1 MSISRVFFSDLKSG
15 KCSSVVEARLPTVL
29 GGEGVKSGGELM
41 WVDMLLMGV
50 NSTLIQ
56 ATINANRLP
65 RFRDRLAAGTM
76 YSVSGFDVARCAQ
89 NFKLADSSLM
99 IRFNDSTEFDVLS
112 DLVSPIPAEEFRFP
126 TELSDLNIEPV
137 DIIGEIV
144 AVKSTV
150 SDPPED
156 KNRFM
161 VTVKLENDVSVTLSL
176 FDAQAV
182 SFHQKL
188 GGMRDDP
195 KVIVTTSINPK
206 MVGGR
211 LFLNATSGTHV
222 YYDKETHAGE
232 SLFYRLVARD
242 TGLPSAAPLLKSYAK
257 VEPVTIAEL
266 NHFITTDPPQQQEI
280 DFLCTARVSRVEA
293 DKGWCYVACS
303 KCSKKL
309 QRTVTSFECAR
320 CNNPHAVGSLR
331 YRVEMVVTDDTA
343 EGTFVCF
350 DGVMTKLHNLRA
362 SEAVQLLGE
371 EGVNPEDSVMPPFV
385 AGMEGKTYTFQV
397 RVTPYNFTVNHQT
410 FTVSRI
416 INEVE
421 RAPAPEFVDDGT
433 IMVASISAKRL
444 IIFRSRLIAGAVY
457 SVSGFFVAEC
467 APTLRLTDSPLM
479 IMFNDLTSFDM
490 LSVMGLE
497 LPVEGFR
504 FRNEAELLGLANAS
518 TELPDIVA
526 ELSAVKSTVNDPP
539 KGKNHVMATIKMDK
553 GGSVILSLFD
563 CQAIAFHRRLDSMR
577 VDPKVVVATNVKPR
591 KIGGHLFLYA
601 TSGTHIYF
609 DKDTSTGQAC
619 LSRLVNRC
627 TGHTPVAPLIRK
639 VTKVEPVTMAEL
651 NSFVAAAVSD
661 DIEYMCTGTVLRLD
675 SEKGWC
681 YIACVKCGRKL
692 KRTDSVFVCMHCENY
707 HAVGVPRY
715 RVELAIADDTDEGI
729 FVCYDGTMAK
739 LHGLEAYEAGL
750 ITAKNGVN
758 PEDSQVPPFVI
769 DMQGKTYTFHVKLA
783 TYDFTA
789 GRQRFS
795 VTRIIN
801 MNERL
806 PLPEFVDHGGD
817 ESIGGSMGVNHQIHA
832 DVDYDM
838 VSGEAS
844 LISATELSDP
854 ASLAVKKARNT

>member
-15 KCSSVVEARLPTVL
+15 KCSSVVEARLL
-29 GGEGVKSGGELM
+29 RFWEARNVKRGGELM
-41 WVDMLLMGV
+41 WVDMLLMDV

-89 NFKLADSSLM
+89 NFKLADSSFLTCYL
-99 IRFNDSTEFDVLS
+99 IRSRQYRQRDSGSVTR
-112 DLVSPIPAEEFRFP
+112 P
-126 TELSDLNIEPV
+126 N
-137 DIIGEIV
+137 IIGEIV

-156 KNRFM
+156 KNRVM

-182 SFHQKL
+182 LFHQKL

-195 KVIVTTSINPK
+195 KVIVATSINPK

-257 VEPVTIAEL
+257 VETVTIAEL
-266 NHFITTDPPQQQEI
+266 NHFITTDSPQQEI
-280 DFLCTARVSRVEA
+280 DFLCTARVSRVES

-362 SEAVQLLGE
+362 SEAVQLLAE

-385 AGMEGKTYTFQV
+385 AGMERKTYTFQV

-421 RAPAPEFVDDGT
+421 RAPAPEFVDDEGDDNDDDDAPDGPNNRVESGSGKGNCET
-433 IMVASISAKRL
+433 SKR
-444 IIFRSRLIAGAVY
+444 AG
-457 SVSGFFVAEC
+457 
-467 APTLRLTDSPLM
+467 
-479 IMFNDLTSFDM
+479 
-490 LSVMGLE
+490 
-497 LPVEGFR
+497 
-504 FRNEAELLGLANAS
+504 
-518 TELPDIVA
+518 
-526 ELSAVKSTVNDPP
+526 K
-539 KGKNHVMATIKMDK
+539 
-553 GGSVILSLFD
+553 
-563 CQAIAFHRRLDSMR
+563 
-577 VDPKVVVATNVKPR
+577 
-591 KIGGHLFLYA
+591 
-601 TSGTHIYF
+601 
-609 DKDTSTGQAC
+609 
-619 LSRLVNRC
+619 
-627 TGHTPVAPLIRK
+627 
-639 VTKVEPVTMAEL
+639 EPVGNVRKRA
-651 NSFVAAAVSD
+651 
-661 DIEYMCTGTVLRLD
+661 R
-675 SEKGWC
+675 
-681 YIACVKCGRKL
+681 IA
-692 KRTDSVFVCMHCENY
+692 
-707 HAVGVPRY
+707 
-715 RVELAIADDTDEGI
+715 
-729 FVCYDGTMAK
+729 
-739 LHGLEAYEAGL
+739 
-750 ITAKNGVN
+750 
-758 PEDSQVPPFVI
+758 
-769 DMQGKTYTFHVKLA
+769 
-783 TYDFTA
+783 
-789 GRQRFS
+789 
-795 VTRIIN
+795 
-801 MNERL
+801 
-806 PLPEFVDHGGD
+806 
-817 ESIGGSMGVNHQIHA
+817 
-832 DVDYDM
+832 
-838 VSGEAS
+838 
-844 LISATELSDP
+844 
-854 ASLAVKKARNT
+854 

>member
-1 MSISRVFFSDLKSG
+1 FSAPATRDVFDSFLFDETAGVMSSSLFQLHSIPRSFNPSLRLFDAPFEPEQICINIVFFSDLKSG
-15 KCSSVVEARLPTVL
+15 KCSSVVEARLL
-29 GGEGVKSGGELM
+29 RFWEARNVKRGGELM
-41 WVDMLLMGV
+41 WVDMLLMDV

-112 DLVSPIPAEEFRFP
+112 DPVSPIPVEGFRFRNQ
-126 TELSDLNIEPV
+126 TELVGLANTNTQLPGTDVILSDLNIEPV

-156 KNRFM
+156 KNRVM

-182 SFHQKL
+182 LFHQKL

-195 KVIVTTSINPK
+195 KVIVATSINPK

-257 VEPVTIAEL
+257 VETVTIAEL
-266 NHFITTDPPQQQEI
+266 NHFITTDSPQQEI
-280 DFLCTARVSRVEA
+280 DFLCTARVSRVES

-331 YRVEMVVTDDTA
+331 YVSICYNMIMVVTDDTA

-362 SEAVQLLGE
+362 SEAVQLLAE

-385 AGMEGKTYTFQV
+385 AGMERKTYTFQV

-421 RAPAPEFVDDGT
+421 RAPAPEFVDDEGDDNDDDDAPDGPNNRVESGSGKGNCET
-433 IMVASISAKRL
+433 SKR
-444 IIFRSRLIAGAVY
+444 AG
-457 SVSGFFVAEC
+457 
-467 APTLRLTDSPLM
+467 
-479 IMFNDLTSFDM
+479 
-490 LSVMGLE
+490 
-497 LPVEGFR
+497 
-504 FRNEAELLGLANAS
+504 
-518 TELPDIVA
+518 
-526 ELSAVKSTVNDPP
+526 K
-539 KGKNHVMATIKMDK
+539 
-553 GGSVILSLFD
+553 
-563 CQAIAFHRRLDSMR
+563 
-577 VDPKVVVATNVKPR
+577 
-591 KIGGHLFLYA
+591 
-601 TSGTHIYF
+601 
-609 DKDTSTGQAC
+609 
-619 LSRLVNRC
+619 
-627 TGHTPVAPLIRK
+627 
-639 VTKVEPVTMAEL
+639 EPVGNVRKRA
-651 NSFVAAAVSD
+651 
-661 DIEYMCTGTVLRLD
+661 R
-675 SEKGWC
+675 
-681 YIACVKCGRKL
+681 IA
-692 KRTDSVFVCMHCENY
+692 
-707 HAVGVPRY
+707 
-715 RVELAIADDTDEGI
+715 
-729 FVCYDGTMAK
+729 
-739 LHGLEAYEAGL
+739 
-750 ITAKNGVN
+750 
-758 PEDSQVPPFVI
+758 
-769 DMQGKTYTFHVKLA
+769 
-783 TYDFTA
+783 
-789 GRQRFS
+789 
-795 VTRIIN
+795 
-801 MNERL
+801 
-806 PLPEFVDHGGD
+806 
-817 ESIGGSMGVNHQIHA
+817 
-832 DVDYDM
+832 
-838 VSGEAS
+838 
-844 LISATELSDP
+844 
-854 ASLAVKKARNT
+854 

>member
-15 KCSSVVEARLPTVL
+15 KCSSVVEARLL
-29 GGEGVKSGGELM
+29 RFWEARNVKRGGELM
-41 WVDMLLMGV
+41 WVDMLLMDM

-56 ATINANRLP
+56 ATINVNRLP

-76 YSVSGFDVARCAQ
+76 YSVSCFDVARCAQ

-112 DLVSPIPAEEFRFP
+112 DPVSPIHAEGFRFRNQTELVGLANTNTQLP
-126 TELSDLNIEPV
+126 ATELSDLNIDPV

-156 KNRFM
+156 KNSVM

-195 KVIVTTSINPK
+195 KVIVATSINPK

-266 NHFITTDPPQQQEI
+266 NHFITTDPPQQEI

-331 YRVEMVVTDDTA
+331 
-343 EGTFVCF
+343 
-350 DGVMTKLHNLRA
+350 A
-362 SEAVQLLGE
+362 SEAVQLLAE

-421 RAPAPEFVDDGT
+421 RAPAPEFVDDEGDDNDDDD
-433 IMVASISAKRL
+433 APDGPNNREKSGSGKGNCESSKR
-444 IIFRSRLIAGAVY
+444 AG
-457 SVSGFFVAEC
+457 
-467 APTLRLTDSPLM
+467 
-479 IMFNDLTSFDM
+479 
-490 LSVMGLE
+490 
-497 LPVEGFR
+497 
-504 FRNEAELLGLANAS
+504 
-518 TELPDIVA
+518 
-526 ELSAVKSTVNDPP
+526 K
-539 KGKNHVMATIKMDK
+539 
-553 GGSVILSLFD
+553 
-563 CQAIAFHRRLDSMR
+563 
-577 VDPKVVVATNVKPR
+577 
-591 KIGGHLFLYA
+591 
-601 TSGTHIYF
+601 
-609 DKDTSTGQAC
+609 
-619 LSRLVNRC
+619 
-627 TGHTPVAPLIRK
+627 
-639 VTKVEPVTMAEL
+639 EPVSNVRKRA
-651 NSFVAAAVSD
+651 
-661 DIEYMCTGTVLRLD
+661 R
-675 SEKGWC
+675 
-681 YIACVKCGRKL
+681 IA
-692 KRTDSVFVCMHCENY
+692 
-707 HAVGVPRY
+707 
-715 RVELAIADDTDEGI
+715 
-729 FVCYDGTMAK
+729 
-739 LHGLEAYEAGL
+739 
-750 ITAKNGVN
+750 
-758 PEDSQVPPFVI
+758 
-769 DMQGKTYTFHVKLA
+769 
-783 TYDFTA
+783 
-789 GRQRFS
+789 
-795 VTRIIN
+795 
-801 MNERL
+801 
-806 PLPEFVDHGGD
+806 
-817 ESIGGSMGVNHQIHA
+817 
-832 DVDYDM
+832 
-838 VSGEAS
+838 
-844 LISATELSDP
+844 
-854 ASLAVKKARNT
+854 

>member
-1 MSISRVFFSDLKSG
+1 MSSSLFQLHSIPHSFNPSLRLFDAPFDPERICINIVFFSDLKSG
-15 KCSSVVEARLPTVL
+15 KCSSVVEARLL
-29 GGEGVKSGGELM
+29 RFWEARNVKRGGELM
-41 WVDMLLMGV
+41 WVDMLLMDV

-56 ATINANRLP
+56 ATITTNRLP

-112 DLVSPIPAEEFRFP
+112 DPVSPIPAEGFRFRNQTELVGLANTNTQLP
-126 TELSDLNIEPV
+126 ATELSDLNIEPV

-150 SDPPED
+150 
-156 KNRFM
+156 
-161 VTVKLENDVSVTLSL
+161 DVSVTLSL

-195 KVIVTTSINPK
+195 KVIVATSINPK

-242 TGLPSAAPLLKSYAK
+242 TGLLSAAPLLKSYAK
-257 VEPVTIAEL
+257 VEPVTIVEL

-362 SEAVQLLGE
+362 SEAVQLLAE

-397 RVTPYNFTVNHQT
+397 RVTSYNFTVNHQT

-421 RAPAPEFVDDGT
+421 RAPDPEFVDDEGNDNDDDD
-433 IMVASISAKRL
+433 APDGPNNREKSGSGKGNCESSKRAGKESVGNV
-444 IIFRSRLIAGAVY
+444 RKRAHIA
-457 SVSGFFVAEC
+457 
-467 APTLRLTDSPLM
+467 
-479 IMFNDLTSFDM
+479 
-490 LSVMGLE
+490 
-497 LPVEGFR
+497 
-504 FRNEAELLGLANAS
+504 
-518 TELPDIVA
+518 
-526 ELSAVKSTVNDPP
+526 
-539 KGKNHVMATIKMDK
+539 
-553 GGSVILSLFD
+553 
-563 CQAIAFHRRLDSMR
+563 
-577 VDPKVVVATNVKPR
+577 
-591 KIGGHLFLYA
+591 
-601 TSGTHIYF
+601 
-609 DKDTSTGQAC
+609 
-619 LSRLVNRC
+619 
-627 TGHTPVAPLIRK
+627 
-639 VTKVEPVTMAEL
+639 
-651 NSFVAAAVSD
+651 
-661 DIEYMCTGTVLRLD
+661 
-675 SEKGWC
+675 
-681 YIACVKCGRKL
+681 
-692 KRTDSVFVCMHCENY
+692 
-707 HAVGVPRY
+707 
-715 RVELAIADDTDEGI
+715 
-729 FVCYDGTMAK
+729 
-739 LHGLEAYEAGL
+739 
-750 ITAKNGVN
+750 
-758 PEDSQVPPFVI
+758 
-769 DMQGKTYTFHVKLA
+769 
-783 TYDFTA
+783 
-789 GRQRFS
+789 
-795 VTRIIN
+795 
-801 MNERL
+801 
-806 PLPEFVDHGGD
+806 
-817 ESIGGSMGVNHQIHA
+817 
-832 DVDYDM
+832 
-838 VSGEAS
+838 
-844 LISATELSDP
+844 
-854 ASLAVKKARNT
+854 